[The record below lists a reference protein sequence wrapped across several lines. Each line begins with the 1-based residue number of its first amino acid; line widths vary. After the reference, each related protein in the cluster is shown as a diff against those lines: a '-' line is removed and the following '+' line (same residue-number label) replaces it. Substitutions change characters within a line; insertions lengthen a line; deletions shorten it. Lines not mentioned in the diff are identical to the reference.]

1 MLLGGGILFEDPQ
14 NVEEIDRL
22 EVAGVEHHV
31 PGDAVAVVEF
41 KPRSGSLMCEAD
53 GNDLGDP
60 ECYDDPEEI
69 LSAFVPGQDSMN
81 QSGYFIDG
89 FSESIC
95 LNINNSSEIIQTAGL
110 GYGCLV
116 NNHMTFDDPQTDL
129 ALTPFLYLVGSDKE
143 AVGLYGE
150 FTNGPTDPTGR
161 ILFTGPDSALHA
173 SFVASPLQANHFCLL
188 TNELIW
194 VSQLPVTTGSVA
206 KAAMED
212 CVENAKTYRIE
223 QGQLED

>member
-1 MLLGGGILFEDPQ
+1 M
-14 NVEEIDRL
+14 
-22 EVAGVEHHV
+22 
-31 PGDAVAVVEF
+31 
-41 KPRSGSLMCEAD
+41 
-53 GNDLGDP
+53 DLGKP

-69 LSAFVPGQDSMN
+69 LSAFVPGQVSNN
-81 QSGYFIDG
+81 QSGYFVDG
-89 FSESIC
+89 ISESDC
-95 LNINNSSEIIQTAGL
+95 LDSANNPSLGTIQTLGL

-129 ALTPFLYLVGSDKE
+129 ALTPFLYLVGSSDE

-150 FTNGPTDPTGR
+150 FTDPSPPGLTGR

-206 KAAMED
+206 KAAMEN
-212 CVENAKTYRIE
+212 CVANAETYRME
-223 QGQLED
+223 QGQPED